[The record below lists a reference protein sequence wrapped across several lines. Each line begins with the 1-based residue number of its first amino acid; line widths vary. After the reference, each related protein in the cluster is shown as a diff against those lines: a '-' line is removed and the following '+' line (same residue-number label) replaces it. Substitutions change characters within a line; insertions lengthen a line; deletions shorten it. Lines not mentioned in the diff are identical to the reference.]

1 MQFTSI
7 YFILFFLPAVL
18 VLYHLAGRKSARAG
32 RLILLF
38 SSFIFCGMTNLWS
51 LIILVLEILFGFLFS
66 HLLSGSRR
74 KGKDPKPVLI
84 LGIVL
89 QVLALGFFKYT
100 GFVVGNIGWILGKDL
115 FWQDVILPLGISYT
129 AFTQIAFLV
138 DCYRGRIRQPVDLE
152 TYALYIAFFPKLAQG
167 PIASGTGLLKAF
179 GGDRARGVTAE
190 ALTEGIVLFVLGLS
204 KKVFLA
210 DLFGGVTDCGFDR
223 ILYLSAGDAVVIILS
238 YTFQIYFDFSGYS
251 DMAIGVARMFGYT
264 LPVNFN
270 SPYLAD
276 SITDFWRRW
285 HMSLTGFLREYL
297 YFPLGGSRRGTAR
310 TCLNILIVFCVSGLW
325 HGANWTFVLWGLCH
339 GLLQVM
345 ERLFKRVLEGIPR
358 VIRRV
363 FTFTAVSVL
372 WLLFRSSTLTEFRR
386 ITWNHLLLDLDP
398 SISTELTDIFRLPG
412 MRSVIGFLGLGLS
425 DHSMGVFSLILWM
438 AAAFILCFLKRNN
451 ESGPYRRSLPMLLV
465 TGGLLILCLLS
476 VNDVSA
482 FIYTSF

>member
-18 VLYHLAGRKSARAG
+18 ILYHLAGRKSARAG

-38 SSFIFCGMTNLWS
+38 SSFVFCGMTNLWS
-51 LIILVLEILFGFLFS
+51 LIVLIVEILFGFLFS
-66 HLLSGSRR
+66 RLLSVGEV
-74 KGKDPKPVLI
+74 KGKDPKPVLV

-89 QVLALGFFKYT
+89 QILALGFFKYT
-100 GFVVGNIGWILGKDL
+100 GFVVGNVGWLLGKDL

-138 DCYRGRIRQPVDLE
+138 DCYRGRISQPVNPE

-167 PIASGTGLLKAF
+167 PIASGTDLIRAFDEERTHGL
-179 GGDRARGVTAE
+179 TAE
-190 ALTEGIVLFVLGLS
+190 AITEGIVLFVLGLS

-210 DLFGGVTDCGFDR
+210 DLFGRVTDCGFDR
-223 ILYLSAGDAVVIILS
+223 IFYLSAGDAVVIILS

-264 LPVNFN
+264 LPTNFN

-297 YFPLGGSRRGTAR
+297 YFPLGGSRRGTVR

-345 ERLFKRVLEGIPR
+345 ERLLGRVLKGIPR

-372 WLLFRSSTLTEFRR
+372 WLLFRSNTLTEFRR
-386 ITWNHLLLDLDP
+386 ITWNHLILEPEL
-398 SISTELTDIFRLPG
+398 SICTEFSDIFRLPG
-412 MRSVIGFLGLGLS
+412 ARSVTGFLGLDLS
-425 DHSMGVFSLILWM
+425 DHGLGVLSLILWM
-438 AAAFILCFLKRNN
+438 VVAFFFCFLKRNN

-465 TGGLLILCLLS
+465 ICGLLVLCLLS
-476 VNDVSA
+476 VNDVST